1 MHALIIED
9 SILISMMVEDHL
21 GELGYTS
28 FAVADNQADA
38 IAMALEQ
45 RPDLI
50 TADDGLVEGSGIA
63 AVSEICAEEIIPTVF
78 ILGDPQKAQESGAPD
93 HACVIAKPFLFDTFR
108 DAVSNAIEKAALARA
123 RD

>member
-9 SILISMMVEDHL
+9 SVLISMMVEDHL
-21 GELGYTS
+21 SELGYTS

-38 IAMALEQ
+38 VAMARNQ

-63 AVSEICAEEIIPTVF
+63 AVAEISQGGEIIPTVF
-78 ILGDPQKAQESGAPD
+78 ILGDPQKAQEQNAAA

-108 DAVSNAIEKAALARA
+108 DAVAKAITQAEEARG
-123 RD
+123 

>member
-9 SILISMMVEDHL
+9 SVLISMMVEDHL
-21 GELGYTS
+21 SELGYTS

-38 IAMALEQ
+38 VAMARSQ

-63 AVSEICAEEIIPTVF
+63 AVGEICSDDIIPTVF
-78 ILGDPQKAQESGAPD
+78 ILGDPQKAQEQNAAA
-93 HACVIAKPFLFDTFR
+93 HAFVIAKPFLFDTFK
-108 DAVSNAIEKAALARA
+108 DAVAKAIAQAEAARG
-123 RD
+123 

>member
-9 SILISMMVEDHL
+9 SVLISMMVEDHL

-38 IAMALEQ
+38 IAMAQSQ

-63 AVSEICAEEIIPTVF
+63 AVREICADQIIPTVF
-78 ILGDPQKAQESGAPD
+78 ILGDPQKAQEQNAPP
-93 HACVIAKPFLFDTFR
+93 HAFVIAKPFLFDTFQ
-108 DAVSNAIEKAALARA
+108 DAVAKAIAQASAASG
-123 RD
+123 

>member
-9 SILISMMVEDHL
+9 SVLISMMVEDHL

-38 IAMALEQ
+38 VAMARNQ

-63 AVSEICAEEIIPTVF
+63 AVAEICADDIIPTVF
-78 ILGDPQKAQESGAPD
+78 ILGDPQKAQEQNAAA

-108 DAVSNAIEKAALARA
+108 DAVAKAIAQAQEARG
-123 RD
+123 